1 MKTWKVICLA
11 ALLIAATVLSA
22 CGASEAQRIQQ
33 EAYQRA
39 YQEALQQYQQQM
51 ADYQKDVAE
60 YQKEVEQAYRDY
72 AGNLTKWYEL
82 QEKAMEQQIKQLE

>member
-11 ALLIAATVLSA
+11 ALLVAATILSA
-22 CGASEAQRIQQ
+22 CGASEAQRAQQ
-33 EAYQRA
+33 EAYQKA
-39 YQEALQQYQQQM
+39 YQEALNQYQQQM

-72 AGNLTKWYEL
+72 AGNLTKWYE
-82 QEKAMEQQIKQLE
+82 QRAKITDQQIKQIK

>member
-11 ALLIAATVLSA
+11 TLLVTATVLSA

-51 ADYQKDVAE
+51 ADYQKEVAE
-60 YQKEVEQAYRDY
+60 YQKELEQAYQDY
-72 AGNLTKWYEL
+72 ADNLTKWYEL
-82 QEKAMEQQIKQLE
+82 QGKAVEEQIKQIK

>member
-51 ADYQKDVAE
+51 ADYQKEVDE
-60 YQKEVEQAYRDY
+60 YQKEVEQAYHDY
-72 AGNLTKWYEL
+72 AGNLTKWYE
-82 QEKAMEQQIKQLE
+82 QRAKIAEEQIKQIK